1 MSKQITTLQAIN
13 EAMHHAMAAD
23 PTVMLFGEDVADPEE
38 GGVNGASKGLSTKF
52 GDLRVRST
60 PISEQAIIGAA
71 IGAAM
76 AGMRPIAEIMLMNF
90 MTVAMDMI
98 TNHAAKL
105 RFMSGGQT
113 SVPLTI
119 RCTTGAGF
127 GTAGQ
132 HSDFL
137 EAWFAHTAGLK
148 VVTGATPAEVSGL
161 LNACIF
167 DDDPCIF
174 IENLPA
180 YWQKGD
186 APADPGA
193 RIPLGKARIAR
204 AGDDVTVITYGPQV
218 AVAQAAAE
226 TMAAE
231 GVGVQVIDLRTIVP
245 WDRETVLNAVAKTG
259 RAVVTHEAV
268 KAFGVG
274 AEISS
279 VIHEE
284 LFSDLKA
291 AVQRVGAPSCA
302 VPYSNPLEKAFVPDA
317 DKVLAAI
324 RKTLN

>member
-13 EAMHHAMAAD
+13 EALHHAMESD
-23 PTVMLFGEDVADPEE
+23 PTVLLFGEDVADPEE
-38 GGVNGASKGLSTKF
+38 GGVNGASKGLSTRF

-113 SVPLTI
+113 AVPLTI

-132 HSDFL
+132 HADYL
-137 EAWFAHTAGLK
+137 EAWFAHTPGLK

-180 YWQKGD
+180 YWQKGE

-193 RIPLGKARIAR
+193 RIPLGQARTVQD
-204 AGDDVTVITYGPQV
+204 GGDVTVITYGPQV
-218 AVAQAAAE
+218 AVASAAAE
-226 TMAAE
+226 QLAGE
-231 GVGVQVIDLRTIVP
+231 GIGVEVIDLRTIVP
-245 WDRETVLNAVAKTG
+245 WDRDTVLNAVARTN

-268 KAFGVG
+268 RAFGVG
-274 AEISS
+274 AEIAS

-284 LFSDLKA
+284 LFGQLRA
-291 AVQRVGAPSCA
+291 PVQRVGAPSSA
-302 VPYSNPLEKAFVPDA
+302 VPYSNPLEKAFMPDA
-317 DKVLAAI
+317 DKVIAAI

>member
-1 MSKQITTLQAIN
+1 
-13 EAMHHAMAAD
+13 
-23 PTVMLFGEDVADPEE
+23 V
-38 GGVNGASKGLSTKF
+38 
-52 GDLRVRST
+52 
-60 PISEQAIIGAA
+60 
-71 IGAAM
+71 
-76 AGMRPIAEIMLMNF
+76 
-90 MTVAMDMI
+90 
-98 TNHAAKL
+98 
-105 RFMSGGQT
+105 
-113 SVPLTI
+113 
-119 RCTTGAGF
+119 
-127 GTAGQ
+127 
-132 HSDFL
+132 
-137 EAWFAHTAGLK
+137 
-148 VVTGATPAEVSGL
+148 
-161 LNACIF
+161 
-167 DDDPCIF
+167 
-174 IENLPA
+174 
-180 YWQKGD
+180 
-186 APADPGA
+186 
-193 RIPLGKARIAR
+193 ARIAR
-204 AGDDVTVITYGPQV
+204 PGDDVTVITYGPQV